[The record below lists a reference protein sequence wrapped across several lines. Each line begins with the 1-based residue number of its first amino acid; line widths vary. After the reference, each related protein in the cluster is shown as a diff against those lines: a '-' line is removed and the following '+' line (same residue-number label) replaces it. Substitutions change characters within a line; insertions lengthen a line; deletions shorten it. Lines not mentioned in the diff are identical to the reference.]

1 MLKQFFKG
9 FHYAITGLHVA
20 WAKGINFK
28 IQSIGAL
35 LVIALGWLL
44 GFSSVEYVVLIL
56 TISLVLAAETF
67 NTALEEL
74 CDKFQPTHDPHI
86 GKIKDLAAAA
96 VLIASFGAGVIGIIL
111 FVPHLW

>member
-1 MLKQFFKG
+1 MAKFAKQKKPIKFQ
-9 FHYAITGLHVA
+9 TLP
-20 WAKGINFK
+20 
-28 IQSIGAL
+28 
-35 LVIALGWLL
+35 
-44 GFSSVEYVVLIL
+44 VVYEDEMFTLNLEI
-56 TISLVLAAETF
+56 TISIAPNVTDDEYTAVFAASLKSEF
-67 NTALEEL
+67 GKVRHEICFVALEEL